1 MPSEVKLQ
9 TVRAGAYARY
19 SSDSQRDASIDDQV
33 RICRAE
39 VERNGWDLVE
49 VYADPAVSGA
59 SAFRPGYQ
67 KLLLGASTGAIDV
80 VVAGPVGIENE
91 LRSTERVRDRRPG
104 SVLES
109 EEAEQALDARPHR
122 LPIACSFPN
131 R

>member
-1 MPSEVKLQ
+1 MVAP
-9 TVRAGAYARY
+9 R
-19 SSDSQRDASIDDQV
+19 QV
-33 RICRAE
+33 VA
-39 VERNGWDLVE
+39 
-49 VYADPAVSGA
+49 
-59 SAFRPGYQ
+59 
-67 KLLLGASTGAIDV
+67 LLLESLRCRLQNLSVTFVDESV
-80 VVAGPVGIENE
+80 SPRQKEGPVGIENE